1 MEARESML
9 GLHGTFLGSLRGS
22 LFIIFFPKKHQR
34 LLKTKY
40 YHHLAQTTH
49 LSLSTH
55 EIKRRNFN
63 GCSFILEHTQSH
75 YGKRYI
81 WVNNSLFLIRINKAC
96 WIWICFQN
104 VTEWNFRKISSKTIT
119 TNL

>member
-1 MEARESML
+1 MSGTVQKDAKGKVILTNQFMEARESML
-9 GLHGTFLGSLRGS
+9 GLHGTFLGTLRGS

-55 EIKRRNFN
+55 EIIEE
-63 GCSFILEHTQSH
+63 ILM
-75 YGKRYI
+75 
-81 WVNNSLFLIRINKAC
+81 VAPLF
-96 WIWICFQN
+96 
-104 VTEWNFRKISSKTIT
+104 
-119 TNL
+119 